1 MRFKEWTAK
10 GLDMQRVAVSEVY
23 QLVCPLVSDK
33 CAARVRR
40 ADAVVCAKL
49 GAQAPHPCSI
59 QRTDLTWT
67 QMSSLGSCLRTLFAS
82 YETPGQKGLA
92 VFEPKVCKKIKKAE
106 KLETRMIEIR
116 PSRKPHNVQ
125 SGRSTTEP
133 YPLW

>member
-10 GLDMQRVAVSEVY
+10 GLEMQRVAVSEVY
-23 QLVCPLVSDK
+23 RLMCPLVSDK

-59 QRTDLTWT
+59 QRTDLAWI

-82 YETPGQKGLA
+82 YETPGQKGRV
-92 VFEPKVCKKIKKAE
+92 VFEPKVCKSMQKDQKA
-106 KLETRMIEIR
+106 KSFGDTDDRNPAL
-116 PSRKPHNVQ
+116 PQ
-125 SGRSTTEP
+125 TT
-133 YPLW
+133 